1 MMLPRQARGIAL
13 IVVLWVLVLLT
24 ITVGV
29 YAVLARTE
37 TMQSRF
43 LFDVTEARYA
53 AEAGLHRAVF
63 EMRNPD
69 FQTRWVPD
77 GRPYYMEFGDAV
89 VEMRITDESGRID
102 LNRTPADLLVELFL
116 SRGVDEQVAWQLAD
130 AIEDWRDPDDLP
142 RLHGAE
148 IDEYLREGYPYG
160 PANQAFQSVDE
171 LQQVMGVS
179 FELFQDLENLL
190 TVHGRGGQVNPAFAP
205 AEVLAAMP
213 DMDLEGARMF
223 VEERQQFHPADQ
235 AALILPNGQM
245 VNLQGGGGVIS
256 IRSRAT
262 LDNGAWTQLEAT
274 VSMGTDTRGRPF
286 RIVRWRENIEDR

>member
-1 MMLPRQARGIAL
+1 MKMARQARGIAL
-13 IVVLWVLVLLT
+13 IVVLWILVLLT

-89 VEMRITDESGRID
+89 IEMRITDESGRID
-102 LNRTPADLLVELFL
+102 LNRTPAELLVELFL

-142 RLHGAE
+142 RLYGAE
-148 IDEYLREGYPYG
+148 IDEYLAEGYPYG

-179 FELFQDLENLL
+179 FDLFQQLEDLL

-205 AEVLAAMP
+205 ADVLAAMP
-213 DMDLEGARMF
+213 DMDLESAQMF
-223 VEERQQFHPADQ
+223 VEERQQYHPADQ
-235 AALILPNGQM
+235 AALIMPNGQM

>member
-1 MMLPRQARGIAL
+1 MRGIAL
-13 IVVLWVLVLLT
+13 IVVLWILVLLT

-89 VEMRITDESGRID
+89 IEMRITDESGRID
-102 LNRTPADLLVELFL
+102 LNRTPAELLVELFL

-142 RLHGAE
+142 RLYGAE
-148 IDEYLREGYPYG
+148 IDEYLAEGYPYG

-179 FELFQDLENLL
+179 FDLFQQLEDLL

-213 DMDLEGARMF
+213 DMDLESAKMF
-223 VEERQQFHPADQ
+223 VEERQQYHPADQ